1 VTIWHTT
8 PVSLYRTIINTDE
21 MLTWVRGKGKILIV
35 IHDNPDPDSL
45 ASAMALSHLFVMKAN
60 KEATIAFSGMIGR
73 SENICMAK
81 ELEISLTPFGLLD
94 LDEYKVI
101 CMLDTQPAAGNNS
114 LPPGTKVDIVI
125 DHHPMRNESKECKWV
140 DIREDYGVTATI
152 LYEYLI
158 LENVYISTKMA
169 TALFYAIKSETQDLG
184 REANRPDR
192 DAYLRLF
199 PLTNKKLLF
208 EITHPKLPR
217 EHFQTFHRA
226 IDNAK
231 IYGKIIVVN
240 LMAVSYPEAVAE
252 IADYLVRLEGIETV
266 LAIGHYCDEV
276 ILSMRT
282 TSHAINAGEMIKR
295 LVSGIGTAGGHGMTA
310 GGKLDNVPFDLA
322 TLEYIE
328 RYLTN
333 RLLTE
338 FSQRGVAPKKIIPS

>member
-1 VTIWHTT
+1 
-8 PVSLYRTIINTDE
+8 
-21 MLTWVRGKGKILIV
+21 
-35 IHDNPDPDSL
+35 
-45 ASAMALSHLFVMKAN
+45 
-60 KEATIAFSGMIGR
+60 
-73 SENICMAK
+73 
-81 ELEISLTPFGLLD
+81 
-94 LDEYKVI
+94 
-101 CMLDTQPAAGNNS
+101 
-114 LPPGTKVDIVI
+114 
-125 DHHPMRNESKECKWV
+125 
-140 DIREDYGVTATI
+140 
-152 LYEYLI
+152 
-158 LENVYISTKMA
+158 
-169 TALFYAIKSETQDLG
+169 
-184 REANRPDR
+184 
-192 DAYLRLF
+192 LF